1 MRLKIF
7 AFLFALWAV
16 IFSVN
21 TVLGVKA
28 AFEYDDGFAYT
39 GDSFR
44 KALKTYPKDSAS
56 EKAGEFCSA
65 DRGKAAPILVSAAM
79 GFIGIKTHL
88 IADRPAESSQCLI
101 NRWGRRFEKIF
112 FPANQNEKYM
122 ILEKN
127 GYLVYFS
134 ASDEGIIQARKA
146 GIKPVRVERNKNSMA
161 VYEYNPG
168 KFGEKKLPLSYF

>member
-1 MRLKIF
+1 MRIKIF
-7 AFLFALWAV
+7 ALLFALWAV

-21 TVLGVKA
+21 TVLGIKA

-44 KALKTYPKDSAS
+44 KASKVYTQDSAS
-56 EKAGEFCSA
+56 TKAGEFCFL
-65 DRGKAAPILVSAAM
+65 DRGKPVPVIVSAALV
-79 GFIGIKTHL
+79 FLGIKTHL

-101 NRWGRRFEKIF
+101 NRWGRKFEKIF
-112 FPANQNEKYM
+112 FPSTQNEKYL

-127 GYLVYFS
+127 EYLFYFS
-134 ASDEGIIQARKA
+134 ASDDGIIQAIKA